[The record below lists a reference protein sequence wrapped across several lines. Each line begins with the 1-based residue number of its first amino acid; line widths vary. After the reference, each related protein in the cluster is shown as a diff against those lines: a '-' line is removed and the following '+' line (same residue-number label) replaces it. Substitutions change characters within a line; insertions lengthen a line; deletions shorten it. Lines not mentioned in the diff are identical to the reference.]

1 MAVNYEVGD
10 KIRVLNAEMI
20 NPAVVTN
27 GNVYEITQKLNDDC
41 FDIVDDEGDDVAI
54 CKIEYD
60 YIEKVLEPTAPQF
73 KGFVNL
79 QRVKTLGNGNLLI
92 TLECDET
99 VNMALIKAE
108 RDVYERKQ
116 ARKAEIKTEIAQ
128 LQRELE
134 ELQ

>member
-1 MAVNYEVGD
+1 MTVNYEVGD
-10 KIRVLNAEMI
+10 KIRVLNARMI
-20 NPAVVTN
+20 SPAVVTD
-27 GNVYEITQKLNDDC
+27 GSVYEITQKLNDDC

-54 CKIEYD
+54 CAVEYD
-60 YIEKVLEPTAPQF
+60 YIEKVLEPTTPQF
-73 KGFVNL
+73 DGFVNIR
-79 QRVKTLGNGNLLI
+79 QVTTLKNGNLLI

-108 RDVYERKQ
+108 RDMYVKKQ
-116 ARKAEIKTEIAQ
+116 ERKAEIQTEIAR

>member
-20 NPAVVTN
+20 DPAVVTT

-60 YIEKVLEPTAPQF
+60 YIEKVLEPTTPQF
-73 KGFVNL
+73 KGFVNI